1 MTNLPPSTGDD
12 NCYYILTEDCAYGS
26 KYFQAGNMC
35 FCSERSYL
43 RNFPDDGPP
52 ACFLKVIMLDDGS
65 TVTINVEI
73 LQPVR
78 EEAVVFLLA
87 VGSHDERLNYFL
99 ERLSLEAALRAA
111 PGQKVMVEVDRQH
124 FPGIIRYIGS
134 VYKNTA
140 ASLSPFFFGVE
151 LQVKR
156 AKKQVD
162 CLFSLGVFSCVMCI
176 SCVFSGRG

>member
-1 MTNLPPSTGDD
+1 MTSLLPSAGDG

-43 RNFPDDGPP
+43 HNFSDDRPP
-52 ACFLKVIMLDDGS
+52 ACFLKVIMLDDSS

-78 EEAVVFLLA
+78 EETAAFLLA
-87 VGSHDERLNYFL
+87 ISSHKERLNYFL
-99 ERLSLEAALRAA
+99 ERLSLEAALRAVL
-111 PGQKVMVEVDRQH
+111 GQKVMVEVERQH

-134 VYKNTA
+134 IYKNTSA
-140 ASLSPFFFGVE
+140 VLSPFFFGVE
-151 LQVKR
+151 LQVKWPR
-156 AKKQVD
+156 NK
-162 CLFSLGVFSCVMCI
+162 LLIFP
-176 SCVFSGRG
+176 